1 MQKLYKMYIKTI
13 KNTKSEYILYTK
25 IIQIKTLH
33 DNECA
38 QNVLTVQTCTKFRLK
53 MAWNLKYMFF
63 VHTKHC
69 TNYTKPIQLA
79 N

>member
-1 MQKLYKMYIKTI
+1 MYIKTI

-38 QNVLTVQTCTKFRLK
+38 QNVQTCTKFRLK
-53 MAWNLKYMFF
+53 MA
-63 VHTKHC
+63 
-69 TNYTKPIQLA
+69 
-79 N
+79 